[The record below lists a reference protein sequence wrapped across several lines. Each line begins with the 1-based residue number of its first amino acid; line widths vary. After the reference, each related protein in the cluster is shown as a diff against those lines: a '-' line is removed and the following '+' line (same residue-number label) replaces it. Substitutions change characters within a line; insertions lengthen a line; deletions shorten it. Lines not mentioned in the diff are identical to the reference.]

1 MRIGLIASPWI
12 PVPPP
17 TYGGTELIVD
27 NLARG
32 LAARGHDVR
41 LFTVPESTC
50 PVEKLSEL
58 PSVAEPMGFI
68 LPETRHVI
76 AAYQAF
82 TDVDVIH
89 DHTVLGPV
97 IAAGHKHPDVPVV
110 FTNHGQVSP
119 QTLPL
124 LCAAA
129 DVGSL
134 VAISGD
140 QHSRD
145 DVPVTATIHH
155 GIDVD
160 TFPYGPGGGGYA
172 MFLGRMNP
180 DKGPE
185 RAIRIAREAGLPL
198 VLCAKMW
205 EPGEHAFFED
215 VVKPMLGDDVDLRL
229 SVGHDE
235 MVELLRHAEAVIN
248 PICWNEPFG
257 LVMAEALSCGTPVL
271 AFPRGAAPEIIE
283 HGVTGWLGS
292 DESELAS
299 VLARA
304 REFDRA
310 ACRASVERRF
320 SLARMARDH
329 ERLYERLVRRSPR
342 SVAAGMGP
350 RGLAGLTPRRAEIVG
365 GATARSPEFAIG
377 ATRPA
382 APAAQRRR
390 RPALTQANVKSSS

>member
-17 TYGGTELIVD
+17 SYGGTELIVD

-50 PVEKLSEL
+50 PVEKMSVL
-58 PSVAEPMGFI
+58 PAAAEPMGFI
-68 LPETRHVI
+68 LPETQHVI
-76 AAYQAF
+76 AAYEAF
-82 TDVDVIH
+82 DDVDVIH

-97 IAAGHKHPDVPVV
+97 VAAGHKHPGIPVV

-119 QTLPL
+119 QTRPL

-129 DVGSL
+129 NVGSV
-134 VAISGD
+134 VAISHD

-145 DVPVTATIHH
+145 DVPITAVIHH

-160 TFPYGPGGGGYA
+160 SFPFGPGGGGYA

-185 RAIRIAREAGLPL
+185 RAIRIARAAGMPL

-205 EPGEHAFFED
+205 EPGEHAFFEE
-215 VVKPMLGDDVDLRL
+215 VVKPMLGPDIDLRL
-229 SVGHDE
+229 SIQHDE
-235 MVELLRHAEAVIN
+235 MVDLLRHAEAVVN

-257 LVMAEALSCGTPVL
+257 LVMAEALSTGTPVL

-283 HGVTGWLGS
+283 HGVTGWLGR
-292 DESELAS
+292 DEEELAS
-299 VLARA
+299 VLRNA

-320 SLARMARDH
+320 SVPRMARDH
-329 ERLYERLVRRSPR
+329 ERLYERLAKRANRPV
-342 SVAAGMGP
+342 SVAAAAAAAALAAGSRTPVAPVGP
-350 RGLAGLTPRRAEIVG
+350 VGVVAGATTRTALHPPARPRR
-365 GATARSPEFAIG
+365 S
-377 ATRPA
+377 
-382 APAAQRRR
+382 
-390 RPALTQANVKSSS
+390 ALAQANVKPSS